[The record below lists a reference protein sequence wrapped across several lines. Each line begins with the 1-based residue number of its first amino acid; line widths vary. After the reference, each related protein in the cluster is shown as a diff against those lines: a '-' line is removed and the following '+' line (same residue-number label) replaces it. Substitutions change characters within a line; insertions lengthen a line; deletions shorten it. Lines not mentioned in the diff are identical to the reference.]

1 MNAALALFVVVGF
14 AATLEL
20 LNLPEHAREVGER
33 GKAALAVFRE
43 DERSDLEKEEALQQA
58 AGRLFRL
65 LGILTGGSALALGG
79 PLLVVWGLECMGVGS
94 FMGTLA
100 VLERIDFLVGVTV
113 VGGIGYVL
121 VRRLR
126 SG

>member
-1 MNAALALFVVVGF
+1 MTSVQKGL
-14 AATLEL
+14 LET
-20 LNLPEHAREVGER
+20 
-33 GKAALAVFRE
+33 
-43 DERSDLEKEEALQQA
+43 
-58 AGRLFRL
+58 
-65 LGILTGGSALALGG
+65 ILGG
-79 PLLVVWGLECMGVGS
+79 PLAIVWGLEVIGVGS

-113 VGGIGYVL
+113 AGGIGYVL

>member
-1 MNAALALFVVVGF
+1 MNIALALFVVVGF
-14 AATLEL
+14 AATLEF

-33 GKAALAVFRE
+33 GNAALEVFRD
-43 DERSDLEKEEALQQA
+43 DERSDREKEEVLQQA

-79 PLLVVWGLECMGVGS
+79 PLAIVWGLEAVGVGS

-113 VGGIGYVL
+113 AGGIGYVL

>member
-1 MNAALALFVVVGF
+1 M
-14 AATLEL
+14 
-20 LNLPEHAREVGER
+20 
-33 GKAALAVFRE
+33 
-43 DERSDLEKEEALQQA
+43 
-58 AGRLFRL
+58 
-65 LGILTGGSALALGG
+65 GGSALALGG
-79 PLLVVWGLECMGVGS
+79 PLSVVWGLERMGVGS

-113 VGGIGYVL
+113 TGGIGYVL

>member
-1 MNAALALFVVVGF
+1 MTLALALFVVVGF
-14 AATLEL
+14 AATLEY

-33 GKAALAVFRE
+33 GNAALEVFRD
-43 DERSDLEKEEALQQA
+43 DERSDREKEEALQHA

-65 LGILTGGSALALGG
+65 LGILVGGSALALGG
-79 PLLVVWGLECMGVGS
+79 PLLVVWGLERMGVGS